1 VLAFSSGQL
10 GGGELVGQPRGVH
23 ARGGDDPLHQVFENM
38 VQGVFVVGAGLGGG
52 AGQLALDLAA
62 FAEDRPVVA
71 KAIGQVRAETQLQM
85 SRGGELD
92 EVRVAFAPE
101 QGVPDIERLELVHA
115 AGGLY
120 RFSSIRRATRAPQPT
135 KRRRRGGKE
144 LT

>member
-1 VLAFSSGQL
+1 
-10 GGGELVGQPRGVH
+10 
-23 ARGGDDPLHQVFENM
+23 VFENM

-52 AGQLALDLAA
+52 AGQLAFDLAA

-71 KAIGQVRAETQLQM
+71 KAIGQVRAEAQLQM
-85 SRGGELD
+85 PRGGELD

-115 AGGLY
+115 AGVY

-135 KRRRRGGKE
+135 KRRRRGGRA